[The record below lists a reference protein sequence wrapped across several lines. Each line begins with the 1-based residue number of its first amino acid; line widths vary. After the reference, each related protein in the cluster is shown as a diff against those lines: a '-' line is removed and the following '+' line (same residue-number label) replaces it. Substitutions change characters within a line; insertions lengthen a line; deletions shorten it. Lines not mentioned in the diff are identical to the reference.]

1 MWVLVRALN
10 KMVRHFYHAYT
21 ACGFKFKCYWIDYIR
36 MTSFYLFYPAEYII
50 SNLLVFA
57 TLPVLKKN
65 SSFVFQ
71 EKIGLSID
79 FAILHFFYVCMSL
92 PHFFN
97 TFVYLH
103 RKRLQ
108 QLYIAKQVSAESAPE
123 EQDES
128 HDEADSILSTPVK
141 PRKGRKSV

>member
-1 MWVLVRALN
+1 
-10 KMVRHFYHAYT
+10 
-21 ACGFKFKCYWIDYIR
+21 
-36 MTSFYLFYPAEYII
+36 MTSFYLFYPIEYII
-50 SNLLVFA
+50 SNLLVFV
-57 TLPVLKKN
+57 TLPLLKRN
-65 SSFVFQ
+65 NLFVFQ

-108 QLYIAKQVSAESAPE
+108 QLYIAKQVSEELAPE
-123 EQDES
+123 DHFES
-128 HDEADSILSTPVK
+128 HDEADSVLSTPVK
-141 PRKGRKSV
+141 PRKGSKRIRNEADW